1 MSNPIRLSVNGQA
14 GSEEATQ
21 SRPNPT
27 LQIIRA
33 ASATI
38 HGADGVDAGRAIRG
52 HPAGAL
58 VVELLNTPT
67 PSEGFLI
74 RTIAQTPTDRV
85 ASQTHIPPQR
95 NVVLEAIG
103 GDGEPGRYG
112 GDGQSGGD
120 GQPGVD
126 ATETTDAG
134 PGENGGNGGAA
145 GKGTDG
151 ADGGNG
157 GTIRIMVDEDK
168 THLLQA
174 VDWDV
179 RGGKGGPPGEH
190 GCPGLAGKGGSG
202 GRGISWLV
210 NVPIQVPLV
219 LTFQGR
225 NKLDGDID
233 VHRIAM
239 GGKLVEPQAQ
249 LLWLFE
255 IPDRINLQH
264 TTMSS
269 LQNIVTRVARIS
281 GNAMQDTTGRCRC
294 AGGTGHCVGCEA
306 IPIMT
311 TRTRG
316 LGQDGRDGRPG
327 TPSMSR
333 LLPGT
338 DGRPGSGVIEV
349 RLKGGKEHTYH
360 SRYQLELVGFDIED
374 ENEDGIFEPGEHLF
388 VRRIRVRNSG
398 GMPSPTR
405 QTQLQVAPS
414 EYLTQLTNNQGRTF
428 IPQIPANSTI
438 TLPGSI
444 KVMIREPDTLVKPG
458 QPYMKEIALSL
469 QAVMPGL
476 HRRLEHFNFQVPV
489 KIQYPLTLLEIDSL
503 ATMAQGS
510 ENKILIKVHNSGLKS
525 FGGELISPRNAK
537 IRMSIPTQVGSLR
550 SPSNSWANDI
560 IQTIGQV
567 KPRETFRLSQ
577 TSSIALNAPDH
588 YQAVIRVE
596 LYISAPGAVTAS
608 RKQRLV
614 QSSHISIQVSASYQF
629 DDRAE
634 ILVVTNSETQQ
645 DQFNAI
651 RTFIRDDLGLKMNTW
666 NVSLYGG
673 MNIVNRNNEKAEAEE
688 NILKRY
694 RGKTIILLGSTFTHF
709 GSGKKVT
716 LDLCHSSIVAEE
728 CCAGSSYVVLGATQ
742 GSCSEWLQ
750 DSVFPVSYTVS
761 DLNNLH
767 EESVVF
773 DNKAELAMSIG
784 QQREFG
790 SPALQAYKVNSKSRW
805 FLGGRKLT
813 VRLQA
818 KKIRSYLNSHLPQER
833 FWVCP
838 IWSKTGRGEA
848 PGYVAIWHGL
858 PLNTGLFATEPKR
871 MQDVPGGIS
880 QLHPMDYYSIV
891 RSLPFARRLDLLC
904 SSESEG
910 QSASSADSKGSDLLS
925 HRTLNLLQ
933 FSIEE
938 DLVRE
943 VEDFVGRRSPLNFVD
958 LKRTTPCSEFH
969 VQFPCLE
976 LVFQQVEDDPSRPT
990 DRMLDLLRCAKAT
1003 SFPQTKREIARSIM
1017 PIIQRRA
1024 QLRRYLDKRISA
1036 SFQKKSYSPTE
1047 VKQFQRS
1054 DRAFH
1059 SRYDSNKRNVSR
1071 IVEARNSKAVQCST
1085 HEYRNA
1091 LLTTRKS
1098 MPESKLCTE
1107 QEWNKQ
1113 YLKLRA
1119 SRVAIQQDLES
1130 ARERLAS
1137 MSTLR
1142 L

>member
-21 SRPNPT
+21 SRPNPIFQT
-27 LQIIRA
+27 IRA
-33 ASATI
+33 ASGTI
-38 HGADGVDAGRAIRG
+38 HGVDGVDAGRAIRG

-58 VVELLNTPT
+58 VVELLETPT

-74 RTIAQTPTDRV
+74 RTIAQTPINRV

-95 NVVLEAIG
+95 NVVFEAIG
-103 GDGEPGRYG
+103 GDGEPGRNG
-112 GDGQSGGD
+112 GDGQAGGD
-120 GQPGVD
+120 GQTGAD
-126 ATETTDAG
+126 ATKTTDAG

-190 GCPGLAGKGGSG
+190 GSPGKAGKGGRG
-202 GRGISWLV
+202 GHGISWDEQSGWRYQCTPHCNGREVGRSSSSTALAARDPRMV
-210 NVPIQVPLV
+210 ILDR
-219 LTFQGR
+219 LT
-225 NKLDGDID
+225 
-233 VHRIAM
+233 
-239 GGKLVEPQAQ
+239 
-249 LLWLFE
+249 
-255 IPDRINLQH
+255 LQH
-264 TTMSS
+264 ATMSG
-269 LQNIVTRVARIS
+269 LQNVVARIARTS
-281 GNAMQDTTGRCRC
+281 GNAMQDATGRCSC
-294 AGGTGHCVGCEA
+294 AGGIGHCVGCEA
-306 IPIMT
+306 KPIMI

-316 LGQDGRDGRPG
+316 LGQDGRDGLPG
-327 TPSMSR
+327 IPSVSR

-338 DGRPGSGVIEV
+338 DGRPGTGVIEV
-349 RLKGGKEHTYH
+349 RLKSGKEHTYH

-388 VRRIRVRNSG
+388 IRRIRVRNSG

-405 QTQLQVAPS
+405 QTQLEVAPS
-414 EYLTQLTNNQGRTF
+414 EYLIQLTNNQGRTL
-428 IPQIPANSTI
+428 IPQVPANSTI

-444 KVMIREPDTLVKPG
+444 KVMIREPDAPVKPG
-458 QPYMKEIALSL
+458 QPYMKEIAISL

-476 HRRLEHFNFQVPV
+476 NRRLEHFDFQVPV

-503 ATMAQGS
+503 DTMAQGS
-510 ENKILIKVHNSGLKS
+510 ENKILIKVHNNGVKS
-525 FGGELISPRNAK
+525 FGGELISPRSAEK
-537 IRMSIPTQVGSLR
+537 RMSIPPQVGSLR

-560 IQTIGQV
+560 VQTIGQV
-567 KPRETFRLSQ
+567 KPSETFRLSQ
-577 TSSIALNAPDH
+577 SSSIALNAPDH
-588 YQAVIRVE
+588 YQAVIQVE

-608 RKQRLV
+608 RKQRFV
-614 QSSHISIQVSASYQF
+614 QSSNISFQVSASYQF

-645 DQFNAI
+645 GQFNAI
-651 RTFIRDDLGLKMNTW
+651 RTFIQDDLGLKMNTW

-673 MNIVNRNNEKAEAEE
+673 MSIVNRNNEKPEDEE

-694 RGKTIILLGSTFTHF
+694 RGKTVILLGNTFTHF
-709 GSGKKVT
+709 GSDKKVT
-716 LDLCHSSIVAEE
+716 LDLCHSSVVAEE

-750 DSVFPVSYTVS
+750 DSVFPVSHIVS
-761 DLNNLH
+761 NLNKLH
-767 EESVVF
+767 GESVAF
-773 DNKAELAMSIG
+773 DNKAELAESVG
-784 QQREFG
+784 QQRDFG

-805 FLGGRKLT
+805 FLGSRKLT
-813 VRLQA
+813 AKWQA
-818 KKIRSYLNSHLPQER
+818 KKIWSYLNTHFPQER
-833 FWVCP
+833 FWICP
-838 IWSKTGRGEA
+838 IWSQNGRGEG

-858 PLNTGLFATEPKR
+858 PLNTRLFATEPKR
-871 MQDVPGGIS
+871 MQNVPGGTF
-880 QLHPMDYYSIV
+880 QLHPMDSYSIV

-904 SSESEG
+904 SSKSEG
-910 QSASSADSKGSDLLS
+910 QSASSVDSKGSDMLS
-925 HRTLNLLQ
+925 HKILNLLQ
-933 FSIEE
+933 FSLEE

-943 VEDFVGRRSPLNFVD
+943 VEDFVGRRSPLNLVD
-958 LKRTTPCSEFH
+958 LTRTTPYNEFH
-969 VQFPCLE
+969 VQFPYLE
-976 LVFQQVEDDPSRPT
+976 LVLQQVEDDPSQPT
-990 DRMLDLLRCAKAT
+990 DRMLDLLRCAKAA
-1003 SFPQTKREIARSIM
+1003 SFSQTKREIARSIT
-1017 PIIQRRA
+1017 PFTQRRA
-1024 QLRRYLDKRISA
+1024 QLRRYLEKRISA

-1054 DRAFH
+1054 VRALY

-1113 YLKLRA
+1113 HLKLRA
-1119 SRVAIQQDLES
+1119 SRVAIQQDLGS
-1130 ARERLAS
+1130 ARERLAN